1 MSWRHP
7 LGHELTV
14 ADWHD
19 ANACALGV
27 LIGHAFPAPHG
38 TPNGHLLF
46 PCNASDAPVD
56 FRLPAPKT
64 GAVWQI
70 VFDTARWRA
79 NDLGQSA
86 RRRRELRRIVLF
98 LCTTRR
104 RRRAAEC
111 TKRIFFAGIEPP
123 ATDLSFGIQG

>member
-27 LIGHAFPAPHG
+27 LIGHAFSAPHG
-38 TPNGHLLF
+38 TPNEHLLF
-46 PCNASDAPVD
+46 LCNASDAPVD

-79 NDLGQSA
+79 NDLGNRLAAGESCVVSFYSC
-86 RRRRELRRIVLF
+86 VL
-98 LCTTRR
+98 L
-104 RRRAAEC
+104 ADGDA
-111 TKRIFFAGIEPP
+111 P
-123 ATDLSFGIQG
+123 LSVRSGFSLPV